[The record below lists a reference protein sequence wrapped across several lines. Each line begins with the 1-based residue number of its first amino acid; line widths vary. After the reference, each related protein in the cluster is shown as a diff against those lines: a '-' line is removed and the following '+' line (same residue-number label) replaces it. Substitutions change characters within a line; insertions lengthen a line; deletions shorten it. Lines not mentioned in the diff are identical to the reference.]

1 MDKGKLHELFDT
13 RAQAEHQ
20 RVLAEQGLEKLR
32 VPMTI
37 LFSDIRGSTSFA
49 EKEGDVAYMNMITR
63 HNRMLFPVIEAEG
76 GRVVKTIG
84 DAILA
89 QFSDQIAAVK
99 AAVGMQRTLA
109 KDREGRNAIDQIRVR
124 IGLHY
129 GQGLVTDDDVFGDVV
144 NAASRV
150 QNQAEAEQIL
160 ITDTLLDAARAAGY
174 ECAQMG
180 RAELKGKEQPLDL
193 YAVAWSD
200 SATQQ
205 LIQEVESRFEK
216 KYKELQKQQDQIEEE
231 FEAARTR
238 WRTERRTLNA
248 EIEQLEESVNRARQ
262 AAQQQVSEDL
272 QSELKFELEEAI
284 RARTRVEEE
293 LTAAQQRFESERKV
307 LKTQLAALQASMV
320 EAMERS
326 NNPARVSMLVREQ
339 VEARLVDA
347 KEEWQLQWEGERKRL
362 LDEIK
367 RLRSGAGASRDPRKE
382 AARRAILDKLGKLPG
397 NGTQTDTRQNDQ
409 AQRYLEDSKAQWDT
423 ERAQLNHKIKGLE
436 NDLECAEDV
445 MRADIF
451 QDMRLQYEPRLVE
464 AIRERQQLELTAQAL
479 RNELA
484 SERQH
489 SNARI
494 EQLEKAIPEAQDAA
508 RKQAVA
514 ELQANL
520 DAQLEEAH
528 RYRLRMERKYQD
540 MSEELEEERRLAK
553 KQIALL
559 EKRLKEAELAAYRA
573 QKSFNPSSSE

>member
-1 MDKGKLHELFDT
+1 MDKGKLQELFDT
-13 RAQAEHQ
+13 RT
-20 RVLAEQGLEKLR
+20 RAEQGLEKLR

-37 LFSDIRGSTSFA
+37 LFSDIQNSTSFA
-49 EKEGDVAYMNMITR
+49 EKEGNVAYMNMITQ
-63 HNRMLFPVIEAEG
+63 HNRMLFPIIEAEG

-109 KDREGRNAIDQIRVR
+109 KDREGRNAIDQIRIR

-129 GQGLVTDDDVFGDVV
+129 GQGLVIDDDVFGDVV

-150 QNQAEAEQIL
+150 QNQVEVEQIL
-160 ITDTLLDAARAAGY
+160 ITDTLLDAARAVGY

-180 RAELKGKEQPLDL
+180 RADLKGKEQPLDL

-231 FEAARTR
+231 FEASRTR

-284 RARTRVEEE
+284 RARTLVEEE

-307 LKTQLAALQASMV
+307 LKTQLAALQASVV

-339 VEARLVDA
+339 VE
-347 KEEWQLQWEGERKRL
+347 
-362 LDEIK
+362 
-367 RLRSGAGASRDPRKE
+367 
-382 AARRAILDKLGKLPG
+382 
-397 NGTQTDTRQNDQ
+397 
-409 AQRYLEDSKAQWDT
+409 
-423 ERAQLNHKIKGLE
+423 
-436 NDLECAEDV
+436 
-445 MRADIF
+445 
-451 QDMRLQYEPRLVE
+451 
-464 AIRERQQLELTAQAL
+464 
-479 RNELA
+479 
-484 SERQH
+484 
-489 SNARI
+489 
-494 EQLEKAIPEAQDAA
+494 
-508 RKQAVA
+508 
-514 ELQANL
+514 
-520 DAQLEEAH
+520 
-528 RYRLRMERKYQD
+528 
-540 MSEELEEERRLAK
+540 
-553 KQIALL
+553 
-559 EKRLKEAELAAYRA
+559 
-573 QKSFNPSSSE
+573 